1 MGLNQRASLCGLCC
15 ARQWC
20 TAPLVSAM
28 VGFVTPAEQVRGLFA
43 QVPWLALPERAALGP
58 VLVYAVSGL
67 DAVLGVLVLS
77 RRTLRLAAWL
87 MLASVLGYTL
97 LIGVLWP
104 AVWLDPFGGLLKN
117 LALAP
122 AILVLLAWAR
132 QR

>member
-1 MGLNQRASLCGLCC
+1 M
-15 ARQWC
+15 
-20 TAPLVSAM
+20 
-28 VGFVTPAEQVRGLFA
+28 
-43 QVPWLALPERAALGP
+43 
-58 VLVYAVSGL
+58 

-87 MLASVLGYTL
+87 MLASVLAYTL

-104 AVWLDPFGGLLKN
+104 AVWLDPFGGRLKN